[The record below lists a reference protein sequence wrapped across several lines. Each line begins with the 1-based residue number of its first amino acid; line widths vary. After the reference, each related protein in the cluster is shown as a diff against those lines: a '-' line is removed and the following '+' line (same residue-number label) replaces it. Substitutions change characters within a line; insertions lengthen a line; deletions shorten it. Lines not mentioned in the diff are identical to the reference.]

1 MRAEVGGEELPSSLP
16 HPPRAASE
24 LTMPIEQIHP
34 VVVHFPIVLLLV
46 GFLLDGIF
54 LLLRRTAWADV
65 TFLLVAAGVGAAFAA
80 GLTGQAA
87 AHAIE
92 PLAPPLKAALERHHE
107 FAGVIN
113 FLGTGMLALR
123 MMVRFRRQTVPLVAY
138 LAIGLLTLS
147 LLALTARRGGILVF
161 DLGAGVALTAPVG
174 PAI

>member
-1 MRAEVGGEELPSSLP
+1 
-16 HPPRAASE
+16 
-24 LTMPIEQIHP
+24 MPIEQIHP

-54 LLLRRTAWADV
+54 LLLQRTAWADV
-65 TFLLVAAGVGAAFAA
+65 TFLLVGVGVVASFVA

-87 AHAIE
+87 AHALE
-92 PLAPPLKAALERHHE
+92 PLAPPLKAALETHHE

-123 MMVRFRRQTVPLVAY
+123 MMVRFRRKTVPLLAY
-138 LAIGLLTLS
+138 LAVGLLTIS
-147 LLALTARRGGILVF
+147 LLVLTARRGGILVF
-161 DLGAGVALTAPVG
+161 DLGAGVELSTPAG

>member
-1 MRAEVGGEELPSSLP
+1 
-16 HPPRAASE
+16 
-24 LTMPIEQIHP
+24 MPIEQIHP

-54 LLLRRTAWADV
+54 LLLHRTAWADV
-65 TFLLVAAGVGAAFAA
+65 SFLLVGVGVVAAFAA

-92 PLAPPLKAALERHHE
+92 PLTPPLRAALETHHE

-123 MMVRFRRQTVPLVAY
+123 MMVRFRRRTVPLFAY
-138 LAIGLLTLS
+138 LAVGLITIS
-147 LLALTARRGGILVF
+147 LLVLTARRGGILVF
-161 DLGAGVALTAPVG
+161 DLGAGVELSTPAG
-174 PAI
+174 PTT

>member
-1 MRAEVGGEELPSSLP
+1 
-16 HPPRAASE
+16 
-24 LTMPIEQIHP
+24 MPIEQIHP

-54 LLLRRTAWADV
+54 LLLYRTAWADV
-65 TFLLVAAGVGAAFAA
+65 TFLLVGVGVVAAFAA

-92 PLAPPLKAALERHHE
+92 PLTPPLRAALETHHE

-123 MMVRFRRQTVPLVAY
+123 MMVRFRRRTVPLFAY
-138 LAIGLLTLS
+138 LAVGLVTIS
-147 LLALTARRGGILVF
+147 LLVLTARRGGILVF
-161 DLGAGVALTAPVG
+161 DLGAGVELSTPAG